1 MGLLR
6 VLEVEPATRVQDLL
20 ERVDKLLAGGGPVS
34 PGKPE
39 AQSAHTASELKS
51 SAPVVETIEH
61 EPKPEPIV
69 EPVQQ
74 AQPAATRAPEPKIPR
89 PEVKARPRAEEQPPL
104 PVPPEEVQTVTQPE
118 PIAEQEAEV
127 MAQEAIAQAPE
138 SQIPVSA
145 AGCSAGVCIEPD
157 QEEMYAQWRVLVTS
171 ILQENPFVASIL
183 EHARLVQF
191 GNTQTELG
199 FAESENFFA
208 DGARQSQNFA
218 FIESAVRKHFNF
230 ETTVKLRRL
239 GPDQVLAYPSLAQ
252 LKEEEFKE
260 EVSAIEKDTRSDPRL
275 QDAVSILGGKIQ
287 SVVVLKPES

>member
-1 MGLLR
+1 
-6 VLEVEPATRVQDLL
+6 
-20 ERVDKLLAGGGPVS
+20 
-34 PGKPE
+34 
-39 AQSAHTASELKS
+39 
-51 SAPVVETIEH
+51 
-61 EPKPEPIV
+61 
-69 EPVQQ
+69 
-74 AQPAATRAPEPKIPR
+74 
-89 PEVKARPRAEEQPPL
+89 
-104 PVPPEEVQTVTQPE
+104 
-118 PIAEQEAEV
+118 
-127 MAQEAIAQAPE
+127 
-138 SQIPVSA
+138 
-145 AGCSAGVCIEPD
+145 
-157 QEEMYAQWRVLVTS
+157 
-171 ILQENPFVASIL
+171 
-183 EHARLVQF
+183 LVQF